1 MIHTCDEAKLRFYIN
16 EMTVPIHISNIDL
29 NTQKHLMQL
38 NLFLCVITVHARAKH
53 ENKAVGLP
61 VQSIQEQLR
70 VELLLGMVL
79 GCFWMP
85 PRCCIP
91 AIS

>member
-38 NLFLCVITVHARAKH
+38 HLFLCVITVVVKQ
-53 ENKAVGLP
+53 ELSMKIKLSVY
-61 VQSIQEQLR
+61 QSSPFKSNSE
-70 VELLLGMVL
+70 
-79 GCFWMP
+79 
-85 PRCCIP
+85 
-91 AIS
+91 

>member
-53 ENKAVGLP
+53 ENKAVGLT

-79 GCFWMP
+79 GWY
-85 PRCCIP
+85 
-91 AIS
+91 